1 MSSKASSEDLL
12 YQRIPVH
19 MPAPTPV
26 TALPSQIW
34 IISTLEITVS
44 VASRNFVLTQL
55 SSYSLRNQRIESSH
69 GEGYWAP
76 PFVAYPVPIR
86 FSPPSTVGSLLKACT
101 DAIKEEVLTRD
112 AEQLAYRLGLRDVT
126 MTPREGFLEIKVSPR
141 SPEMVKA
148 FYIRRFGVT
157 GVSSDCL
164 PNLADRESM
173 MGYLFLE
180 LTRDG
185 AQDAVRRKSDV
196 HRRAELWV
204 AGKPLQSNL
213 EAVVGDDR
221 MRAELAHSAIQLS
234 MADFYNRDTG
244 LIVACDLSRFGAAL
258 SNARTS
264 MGGFLGTGQD
274 AAEAFTSVV
283 AAALQRFVA
292 VIGTTQVQIAGDGLV
307 AALSDR
313 LGDPLT
319 SRVTN
324 VLKAWAEVVAVV
336 DKLNGLSQ
344 RPSFSVGSRFALH
357 YGEYRH
363 GRIAGP
369 ASVVPGFDGA
379 AVVEAAR
386 FEQGLAS
393 WLAAHSNYGDHVGI
407 VSSAVIRELGPDF
420 VVEGLSKAAESIT
433 VTSKE
438 FTGSGALVF
447 FDETRRNDSHNAG
460 SGRPKL

>member
-1 MSSKASSEDLL
+1 MSNEPRSEGTL
-12 YQRIPVH
+12 YQRLSVQ
-19 MPAPTPV
+19 MPAATRV
-26 TALPSQIW
+26 IALPSQIW

-44 VASRNFVLTQL
+44 VADRHFVLTQL
-55 SSYSLRNQRIESSH
+55 SSYSLRNQRIEASH

-86 FSPPSTVGSLLKACT
+86 FSPPSTVGSLLKACN
-101 DAIKEEVLTRD
+101 DALTEEVLTRD
-112 AEQLAYRLGLRDVT
+112 AEQLAYRLGLRDVA

-148 FYIRRFGVT
+148 FFIRRFGVT
-157 GVSSDCL
+157 GVSTDCI
-164 PNLADRESM
+164 PNLADRESL

-180 LTRDG
+180 LTHQGVKG
-185 AQDAVRRKSDV
+185 AVSRISDV

-213 EAVVGDDR
+213 EAVVGDDQ
-221 MRAELAHSAIQLS
+221 MRADLVHSAIPLS
-234 MADFYNRDTG
+234 MVDFYNRDTG

-274 AAEAFTSVV
+274 AAEQFTSVV

-292 VIGTTQVQIAGDGLV
+292 AIGTTQVQIAGDGLV

-319 SRVTN
+319 ARVAN
-324 VLKAWAEVVAVV
+324 VLKAWAEVVDVV
-336 DKLNGLSQ
+336 DQLNDLSQ
-344 RPSFSVGSRFALH
+344 RTSFSVGSRFALH

-386 FEQGLAS
+386 FEQGLAN
-393 WLAAHSNYGDHVGI
+393 WLGSRSGYGNHVGL
-407 VSSAVIRELGPDF
+407 VSSAVIDEVGADI
-420 VVEGLSKAAESIT
+420 VAEGLSKAAESIT

-438 FTGSGALVF
+438 FTGFGTLVF
-447 FDETRRNDSHNAG
+447 FDEMRRNDSDYAG
-460 SGRPKL
+460 SGRPEL